1 MRMEEGFNF
10 DHTQIWVWNT
20 IVELKMQ
27 VPWVLKVVLTL
38 SHYIEF
44 SLQGLNIRPSLPK

>member
-20 IVELKMQ
+20 IGELKMQ
-27 VPWVLKVVLTL
+27 VPWALKAVLTL
-38 SHYIEF
+38 SHYTEL
-44 SLQGLNIRPSLPK
+44 SLQVLNI